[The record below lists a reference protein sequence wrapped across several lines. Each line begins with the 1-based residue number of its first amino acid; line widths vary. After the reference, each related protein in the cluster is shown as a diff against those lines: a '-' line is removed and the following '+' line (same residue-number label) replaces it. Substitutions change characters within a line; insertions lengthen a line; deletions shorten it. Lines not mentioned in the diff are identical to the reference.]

1 MAKLWEKGGAL
12 DARVEAFTVGDD
24 PLLDQRLVPHDCRA
38 SIAHVR
44 TLGKAGVLTDD
55 EVDKLTA
62 ELKHIIELHA
72 VGDFPIPPEL
82 EDCHTTIEHHLT
94 QALGELGKK
103 VHTGR
108 SRNDQVLAALHLY
121 YDDELGAVSGLIC
134 ELIAA
139 LTKFAEQHGDVPIP
153 GHTHTRKAMPS
164 SVDYWAKGFIGALS
178 DDITVLCPVRA
189 LAQRSPLGTG
199 AGYGVP
205 LEFDQEFTAN
215 GLGFMHIMENG
226 VHAQLSRGKLA
237 AAILHALSQVTATLN
252 AMACDLILFS
262 IPAFGYLEL
271 PEEMT
276 TGSSI
281 MPQKKNPDVL
291 ELVRASHHRVVAR
304 EHEVQGI
311 CSNLISGYHRD
322 YQLTKGPVF
331 TGLDTTKDCL
341 AIMAE
346 VIQGL
351 MVNEENCQKAMTDEL
366 YATEEVYKLVKE
378 GVPFREAYKQVSR
391 QYR

>member
-1 MAKLWEKGGAL
+1 MAKLWDKGGAL

-55 EVDKLTA
+55 EVEKLAA
-62 ELKHIIELHA
+62 ELEHIIELHA
-72 VGDFPIPPEL
+72 TGDFPIPPEL
-82 EDCHTTIEHHLT
+82 EDCHTAIEHHLT
-94 QALGELGKK
+94 MALGDLGKK

-121 YDDELGAVSGLIC
+121 YDEELGGVSELIC

-139 LTKFAEQHGDVPIP
+139 LTKFAEQHSDVPIP

-164 SVDYWAKGFIGALS
+164 SVGYWAKGFIGALT
-178 DDITVLCPVRA
+178 DDITFLSPVSA

-205 LEFDQEFTAN
+205 LELDKEFTAKE
-215 GLGFMHIMENG
+215 LGFKHVIENG
-226 VHAQLSRGKLA
+226 VHAQLSRGKTA

-262 IPAFGYLEL
+262 MPTFGYFEL
-271 PEEMT
+271 PKEMT

-322 YQLTKGPVF
+322 YQLTKGPVL
-331 TGLDTTKDCL
+331 TGLDTTKHCL
-341 AIMAE
+341 VIMAA
-346 VIQGL
+346 VIQE
-351 MVNEENCQKAMTDEL
+351 MVVNEENCRKAMTDEL
-366 YATEEVYKLVKE
+366 YATEEVYKLVRE
-378 GVPFREAYKQVSR
+378 GVPFRDAYKQVSD

>member
-1 MAKLWEKGGAL
+1 MAKLWDKGGAL

-24 PLLDQRLVPHDCRA
+24 PQLDQRLVPHDCQA

-44 TLGKAGVLTDD
+44 TLGKAGVLKDD
-55 EVDKLTA
+55 DVGKLTA
-62 ELKHIIELHA
+62 ELEHIIELHA
-72 VGDFPIPPEL
+72 AGDFPIPPEL
-82 EDCHTTIEHHLT
+82 EDCHTAIEHHLT
-94 QALGELGKK
+94 QTLGDLGKK

-108 SRNDQVLAALHLY
+108 SRNDQVLAALHIY
-121 YDDELGAVSGLIC
+121 YDEELGAVNGLIC
-134 ELIAA
+134 ELVAA
-139 LTKFAEQHGDVPIP
+139 LTELAGQHGDVPIP

-164 SVDYWAKGFIGALS
+164 SVDYWAKGFIGALA
-178 DDITVLCPVRA
+178 DDMTVLCPVRA

-205 LEFDQEFTAN
+205 LELDKEFTAKEM
-215 GLGFMHIMENG
+215 GFMHVMENG

-237 AAILHALSQVTATLN
+237 AGILHALSQVTATLN
-252 AMACDLILFS
+252 AMASDLILFS
-262 IPAFGYLEL
+262 MPAFGFFQL

-291 ELVRASHHRVVAR
+291 ELVRASHHKVVAR

-322 YQLTKGPVF
+322 YQLTKGPVL
-331 TGLDTTKDCL
+331 TGIDTTKDCL
-341 AIMAE
+341 AIMAA

-351 MVNEENCQKAMTDEL
+351 VVDEENCQKAMTDEL
-366 YATEEVYKLVKE
+366 FATEEVYKLVKE
-378 GVPFREAYKQVSR
+378 GVPFRDAYKQVSR
-391 QYR
+391 RY